1 MKKQDKESLIQEIQ
15 KRLDWYTM
23 EASDEEFDADEVQSL
38 LKLLDSLT
46 PEEEKDRLSSDVV
59 VDNFWKYCAER
70 EEEERILAEVDA
82 PEKKKEHKV
91 LHYFQKHRAVAV
103 AAAVL
108 MIVIM
113 LGGSWQMAVNAEKHG
128 GFFWWMDKNEVGTT
142 MITSPEMVGENPQ
155 KSVQKVY
162 NRIEDVPDIYR
173 EYVNVP
179 YEIMCSF
186 NDGYSMSRIETIET
200 DESDTI
206 NEFFSKE
213 KNPILHF
220 KIKIYPQEILRV
232 RETYPGYVF
241 CEEFENEGID
251 LEVFRKQEDNGNLSY
266 IIYFYYGNEKYAVA
280 GINDKEFLKEI
291 AVKYQEAVVNNY

>member
-46 PEEEKDRLSSDVV
+46 PEEEKDRLSSDDV

-70 EEEERILAEVDA
+70 EEEERILAEADA

-103 AAAVL
+103 AAVVL
-108 MIVIM
+108 IVIM

-128 GFFWWMDKNEVGTT
+128 GFFWWMDKNEEGTT
-142 MITSPEMVGENPQ
+142 MITSPEVVGENPQ

-291 AVKYQEAVVNNY
+291 AVKYQETIVDNY